1 MDYLGLPE
9 LFECEWN
16 AEPTGERR
24 EKDQKCSLEQVR
36 KAVCVNAIGMY
47 SASSGVSLEILNGRD
62 GIFRTEF

>member
-1 MDYLGLPE
+1 M
-9 LFECEWN
+9 ECRAHWGKG
-16 AEPTGERR
+16 GEKTRNVVW
-24 EKDQKCSLEQVR
+24 EQVR